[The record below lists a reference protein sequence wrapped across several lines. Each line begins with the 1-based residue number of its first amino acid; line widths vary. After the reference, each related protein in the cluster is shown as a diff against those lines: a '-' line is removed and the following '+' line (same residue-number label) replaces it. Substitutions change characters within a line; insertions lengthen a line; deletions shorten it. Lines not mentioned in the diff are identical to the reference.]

1 VFHHALAATASLV
14 ALAFALSTYERWL
27 ARRRSHA
34 LAPQQSAPQQLVW
47 SIALG
52 MFSLAAMLLGLGNAV
67 GWGRATF
74 RLYFFFGAI
83 ANVPFL
89 ALGTLYLLGGKR
101 VGDRAAAVIA
111 LFVAFSA
118 GVLAVEPFTHPLARH
133 VLVPR
138 AAEVFGPLP
147 RVLAA
152 VASGGGA
159 LVVFG
164 GAAWSAWHYRK
175 GRMVAANVLIALG
188 TAILSA
194 SGLLNGIADAMTAFM
209 VTLAAGITV
218 IFAGFLV
225 ASSGP
230 TSASGPAAT
239 PAEAGAEAPSRPRL
253 AAVRQQS

>member
-1 VFHHALAATASLV
+1 MFHHALAATASLV

-27 ARRRSHA
+27 ARRRPHE
-34 LAPQQSAPQQLVW
+34 LAW
-47 SIALG
+47 SIALA
-52 MFSLAAMLLGLGNAV
+52 MFSLAAILLGLGNAV
-67 GWGRATF
+67 GWSSATF

-118 GVLAVEPFTHPLARH
+118 GVLAVEPFTRPLAPH

-164 GAAWSAWHYRK
+164 GAAWSAVRYRR

-194 SGLLNGIADAMTAFM
+194 SGLLNGLADAMTAFM
-209 VTLAAGITV
+209 VTLAVGITV

-230 TSASGPAAT
+230 APPATAAM
-239 PAEAGAEAPSRPRL
+239 PVEAAGEAPSRPRL
-253 AAVRQQS
+253 AAVRQQN